1 MEETLLITKALSDRM
16 RLRIIS
22 ALKGGELCVCQ
33 VVELLGLAPSTVS
46 KHLHILSASGLIRS
60 RKDNRWVYYMLA
72 GKGSS
77 KKAASALKWALN
89 ALSGDASI
97 IEDSQALKKITRVSR
112 EALCRTQE
120 KR

>member
-1 MEETLLITKALSDRM
+1 MEETLAITKALSDRT

-33 VVELLGLAPSTVS
+33 VVELLGLAPSTIS
-46 KHLHILSASGLIRS
+46 RHLHVLSASGLIRS
-60 RKDNRWVYYMLA
+60 RKDTRWVYYRLA
-72 GKGSS
+72 GTGSP
-77 KKAASALKWALN
+77 KKAAEALKWVAG

-97 IEDSQALKKITRVSR
+97 LEDSQALKKITRVSR
-112 EALCRTQE
+112 EALCRAQG